1 MWSELTDNEQTANKR
16 PRMGA
21 SWSDDEALDDDE
33 SSSDN
38 VKDEEDE
45 DEDNDVKGLTSGG
58 KNPVSTTL
66 PNWSSQILTPF
77 EGQQEARG
85 QAQAWRT
92 MCPRREHG
100 PQQCSCWPP

>member
-66 PNWSSQILTPF
+66 PGSSSRILTSSG
-77 EGQQEARG
+77 GQQEARG